1 MKTRRLSTSAI
12 WALVFRRLAFLA
24 FQVLFFAA
32 SLAAL
37 LLLAL
42 A

>member
-1 MKTRRLSTSAI
+1 MTPRRLSTSQI
-12 WALVFRRLAFLA
+12 WALVARRLAFLA

-32 SLAAL
+32 ALAAL
-37 LLLAL
+37 ILLAL